1 MLSSSLPGGEQR
13 DTFTLAA
20 AFYKRQQ
27 GLTESVGEYALA
39 LRALWAK
46 ANATP
51 GTLSGVHAEGRLL
64 QPASTLPPLIE
75 RDVKRFARERPE
87 STFTAAAKTE
97 ALRWMR
103 EDSSQHGRRGQSK

>member
-1 MLSSSLPGGEQR
+1 MGDAAAASWLLGALDGGARQEVLQLPAEEVNTPEKLFALVELNWGEQR

-64 QPASTLPPLIE
+64 QPASTLPPCL
-75 RDVKRFARERPE
+75 P
-87 STFTAAAKTE
+87 
-97 ALRWMR
+97 
-103 EDSSQHGRRGQSK
+103 